1 MKKIEEISLMARKHR
16 LLRTLL
22 LIFSV
27 IVCITINVTDC
38 HGDNYDQNIKQ
49 AVQDCRR
56 SYNAT
61 GMSLMRGRVDK
72 CYQNALR
79 RHDRKKFDY
88 CAAFDLSAYFVDDM
102 MVRQIH
108 CPPFEGFDSA
118 SVSKRIEG
126 GLTALGYDKDRRKK
140 EVKLLADTTVKWFK
154 EIFETE

>member
-1 MKKIEEISLMARKHR
+1 MAEKRR
-16 LLRTLL
+16 LI
-22 LIFSV
+22 LIFSLV
-27 IVCITINVTDC
+27 ACMMMTSPVLG
-38 HGDNYDQNIKQ
+38 GDYDENIKK

-61 GMSLMRGRVDK
+61 GMSLMRDRVYK
-72 CYQNALR
+72 CYQRALQKQDKR
-79 RHDRKKFDY
+79 KFDY

-126 GLTALGYDKDRRKK
+126 GLATMGYDKDRRET

-154 EIFETE
+154 KIFETD

>member
-1 MKKIEEISLMARKHR
+1 MKKIEEISFMAGKRR
-16 LLRTLL
+16 LL
-22 LIFSV
+22 LIFSLV
-27 IVCITINVTDC
+27 VCIMMTAPVFG
-38 HGDNYDQNIKQ
+38 GDYNENIKK
-49 AVQDCRR
+49 AVQDCRK
-56 SYNAT
+56 YYKAN
-61 GMSLMRGRVDK
+61 GMSLMRGRVDR

-79 RHDRKKFDY
+79 RQDRQKFDY

-126 GLTALGYDKDRRKK
+126 GLAALGYDKDRRKT
-140 EVKLLADTTVKWFK
+140 EAKLLADATVKWFK